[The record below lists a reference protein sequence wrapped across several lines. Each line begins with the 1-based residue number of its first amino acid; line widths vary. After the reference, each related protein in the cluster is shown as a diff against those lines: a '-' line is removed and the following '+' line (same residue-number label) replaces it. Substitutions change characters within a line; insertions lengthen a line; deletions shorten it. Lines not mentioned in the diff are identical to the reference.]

1 MKHLRTLTLLRRV
14 SMTIYPTYLYIKQH
28 SITKKKYF
36 GKTTQD
42 IHKYKG
48 SGVYWTDHIK
58 KHGKEHVI
66 TTQVFGPYT
75 DSIAISKFAL
85 AFSRDNN
92 IVESKDWANLE
103 PENGLDGGVTG
114 VPSPLKGRPSPL
126 KGKPSPKKGRPS
138 GPSPRK
144 GIPIGPTG
152 KQQNPSNKPNP
163 RKGIPTG
170 KPAWNKGIST
180 GPNGR
185 KGIPTGPSGRKGV
198 PTGKPAWNKGISTGP
213 SPKKGKPSG
222 KKGISTGPSPRKG
235 IPTGP
240 RGKQQ
245 NPAGKQTQVECPHCG
260 KTGGISGM
268 TRHHFANCKK
278 KPDLS

>member
-1 MKHLRTLTLLRRV
+1 
-14 SMTIYPTYLYIKQH
+14 MTIYPTYLYIKQH

-42 IHKYKG
+42 PLKYNG

-58 KHGKEHVI
+58 KHGRKHVI
-66 TTQVFGPYT
+66 TTRLFGPFT
-75 DSIAISKFAL
+75 DSIVISEFAL

-114 VPSPLKGRPSPL
+114 KPSLLKGKPSPLKGR
-126 KGKPSPKKGRPS
+126 PSPKKGRPS

-144 GIPIGPTG
+144 GIPTGPNGRKGISTG
-152 KQQNPSNKPNP
+152 PSPK
-163 RKGIPTG
+163 KGIPTG

-180 GPNGR
+180 GPSPLKGR
-185 KGIPTGPSGRKGV
+185 
-198 PTGKPAWNKGISTGP
+198 P
-213 SPKKGKPSG
+213 SPLKGRPS
-222 KKGISTGPSPRKG
+222 GPSPRKG

-240 RGKQQ
+240 SGKQK
-245 NPAGKQTQVECPHCG
+245 NPAAEVECPHCG
-260 KTGGISGM
+260 LVSRGGNM
-268 TRHHFANCKK
+268 TRHHFDNCKM

>member
-1 MKHLRTLTLLRRV
+1 
-14 SMTIYPTYLYIKQH
+14 MTIYPTYLYIKQH

-42 IHKYKG
+42 PLKYNG

-58 KHGKEHVI
+58 KHGRKHVI
-66 TTQVFGPYT
+66 TTRLFGPFT
-75 DSIAISKFAL
+75 DSIVISEFAL

-114 VPSPLKGRPSPL
+114 KPSLLKGKPSPLKGR
-126 KGKPSPKKGRPS
+126 PSPKKGRPS

-144 GIPIGPTG
+144 GIPTGPNGRKGISTG
-152 KQQNPSNKPNP
+152 PSPK
-163 RKGIPTG
+163 KGIPTG

-185 KGIPTGPSGRKGV
+185 KGIPTGPSGRKGI

-213 SPKKGKPSG
+213 SPLKGRPSPL
-222 KKGISTGPSPRKG
+222 KGRPSGPSPRKG

-240 RGKQQ
+240 SGKQK
-245 NPAGKQTQVECPHCG
+245 NPAAEVECPHCG
-260 KTGGISGM
+260 LVSRGGNM
-268 TRHHFANCKK
+268 TRHHFDNCKM